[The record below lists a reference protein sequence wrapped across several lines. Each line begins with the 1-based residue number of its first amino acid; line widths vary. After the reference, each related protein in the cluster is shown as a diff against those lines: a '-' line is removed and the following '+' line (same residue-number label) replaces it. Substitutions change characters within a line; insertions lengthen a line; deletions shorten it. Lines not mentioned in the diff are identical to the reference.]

1 MGGGGG
7 GGYSPPINLDK
18 LTEKANQR
26 IQGAFQGK
34 QLVVFVCHRVDA
46 GDLRRRIDASVF
58 REREYVI
65 VTDPALIDEECA
77 KAGLVVCFVS
87 KSEEHSLVDNAI
99 KIASELKKQT
109 IFVHASEQYSMP
121 NYVLQFRVRNV
132 SWAQFLEIFVG

>member
-26 IQGAFQGK
+26 IQGAFQGR
-34 QLVVFVCHRVDA
+34 QLTVFVCNRVDER
-46 GDLRRRIDASVF
+46 DLQQRIASSVF
-58 REREYVI
+58 REREYILATQPELVQ
-65 VTDPALIDEECA
+65 EECPR
-77 KAGLVVCFVS
+77 AGLVVCFVYR
-87 KSEEHSLVDNAI
+87 SEQHDLIDEAI
-99 KIASELKKQT
+99 RLASELKKQV
-109 IFVHASEQYSMP
+109 IFVHALDQYSMP